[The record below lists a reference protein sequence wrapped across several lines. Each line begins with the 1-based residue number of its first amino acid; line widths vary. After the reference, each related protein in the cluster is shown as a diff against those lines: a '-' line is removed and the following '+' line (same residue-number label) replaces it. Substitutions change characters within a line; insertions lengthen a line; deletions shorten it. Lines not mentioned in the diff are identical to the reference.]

1 MSQKK
6 CPMIA
11 ARRGMVPCT
20 SFCPSMRLGC
30 CNSENSSKQCAGPV
44 NLTAQW
50 DIGSRP
56 CCPGAG
62 QKYTAMGGLLN
73 YCSTNGG
80 QEYPG
85 GDRVLAPFPLT
96 NTINFSYP
104 INPSMPGNNGPN
116 TFSGFYKV
124 PIKEGYRETPTPLDG
139 IGIA

>member
-6 CPMIA
+6 YTMIP
-11 ARRGMVPCT
+11 ARRGMVPCN
-20 SFCPSMRLGC
+20 SYCPSMRLGC

-73 YCSTNGG
+73 FCSRNGG
-80 QEYPG
+80 KEYTG
-85 GDRVLAPFPLT
+85 GDNRVLAPFPLT
-96 NTINFSYP
+96 NSIDFAYP
-104 INPSMPGNNGPN
+104 LKPSGNN
-116 TFSGFYKV
+116 TFTTTYSLPG
-124 PIKEGYRETPTPLDG
+124 KEGFTSPTTKCTPPDVTG
-139 IGIA
+139 IF

>member
-1 MSQKK
+1 MSQTKY
-6 CPMIA
+6 PTIP
-11 ARRGMVPCT
+11 ARRGMLPCT

-56 CCPGAG
+56 CCIGAG
-62 QKYTAMGGLLN
+62 KKYTAMGGLLN
-73 YCSTNGG
+73 FCSTNGG
-80 QEYPG
+80 KEYPG

-96 NTINFSYP
+96 NTVDFSYP
-104 INPSMPGNNGPN
+104 IKTLMPCNNNSN
-116 TFSGFYKV
+116 TFSGFYKA
-124 PIKEGYRETPTPLDG
+124 PIKEGYRETPTPQAV